1 MYRSGN
7 SAGLGGAQPPN
18 QFGLPQTTGTNYP
31 PPPIQVKQRPQ
42 TGSGSHQSY
51 NNNNNNDDYNSSY
64 RRDDRQ
70 MQQQQRR
77 GPPHSNRPQN
87 RHDGTGSY
95 EQEPAPE
102 PLATRPIIKEEEL
115 NRMDSLAKDDGWSKC
130 DEIDYNQKLVFSDD
144 EDVPVKESKND
155 KKGNSNNRDAQRHE
169 EDNRAGKMEI
179 ELRFSVEASPNMCFV
194 LICYSLES

>member
-18 QFGLPQTTGTNYP
+18 QFGPPQTSGSGTNYQ

-51 NNNNNNDDYNSSY
+51 NDEYNSSY
-64 RRDDRQ
+64 RRDDRP
-70 MQQQQRR
+70 MQQQRR

-87 RHDGTGSY
+87 RND
-95 EQEPAPE
+95 EPEE
-102 PLATRPIIKEEEL
+102 PVVPRPIIKEEEL

-144 EDVPVKESKND
+144 EDVPVKENKND
-155 KKGNSNNRDAQRHE
+155 KKGNSNNRDSQRHE
-169 EDNRAGKMEI
+169 EDNRAGKI
-179 ELRFSVEASPNMCFV
+179 NIGLRFV
-194 LICYSLES
+194 